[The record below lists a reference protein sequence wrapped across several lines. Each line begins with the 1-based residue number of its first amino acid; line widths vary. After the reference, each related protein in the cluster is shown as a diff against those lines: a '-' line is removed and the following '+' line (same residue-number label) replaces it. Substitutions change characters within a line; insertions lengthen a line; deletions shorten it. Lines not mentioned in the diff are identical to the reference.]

1 MSYKQD
7 SKSVINIV
15 NKLKIKRLVILHKKT
30 VVLSIEKSGII
41 KYNKIRNILK

>member
-7 SKSVINIV
+7 SKNVINIV
-15 NKLKIKRLVILHKKT
+15 NKLKIKRLVILHKKK
-30 VVLSIEKSGII
+30 VVLSIEKKDVI